1 MVSEKIN
8 GGAIGAIIKSTE
20 GQSLTLIYVDG
31 TEGWKSVQD
40 SNYFT
45 SWK

>member
-1 MVSEKIN
+1 MDQKKLMEAAGSVIL
-8 GGAIGAIIKSTE
+8 STE
-20 GQSLTLIYVDG
+20 GQSLTLLYVDG

-40 SNYFT
+40 SKYKFT